1 MDPSTKLTWL
11 KRVLLIK
18 IAVCL
23 LVWGFPSLLG
33 TAWILKMFGV
43 TMPADP
49 FFLRVF
55 GAVATAM
62 ALLYWFAYVDP
73 VRNRDIVRF
82 AVVDNALSTLAIL
95 GVAFTT
101 GLTSWFFGVSGVLTA
116 LFAVAFWQ
124 LLPKE

>member
-1 MDPSTKLTWL
+1 MNPDTKITWL

-23 LVWGFPSLLG
+23 LVWGLPSLLG
-33 TAWILKMFGV
+33 NAWMLNMFGV

-49 FFLRVF
+49 FFLRIF
-55 GAVATAM
+55 GAVQTAM

-73 VRNRDIVRF
+73 VRNRDIIKF
-82 AVVDNALSTLAIL
+82 AVVDNVLSTLAIL

-101 GLTSWFFGVSGVLTA
+101 GLSSWFFGVSAVITA
-116 LFAVAFWQ
+116 LFAIAFWI